1 VDPDT
6 EVSRKLKEI
15 WGSTPL
21 VPDSLREVREVLTKE
36 MDRGE
41 GHEFTISIPL
51 NERSLW
57 MREVEDHMVED
68 PIPMPSRKQ
77 RVMVA
82 CRLSNNRE
90 KALAIVWAFR
100 RPRKYL
106 WGAPR
111 GRVRTDHANLRWLME
126 LEHTG
131 RLARWQM
138 QLSVYDFETEHL
150 KPSHMPG
157 LLAAP
162 RESKDGKGPPGGMVF
177 VAQEARHERIKDTPC
192 CAGTNGWRHRWCG
205 KKWPMKRHTS
215 WKR

>member
-1 VDPDT
+1 
-6 EVSRKLKEI
+6 
-15 WGSTPL
+15 
-21 VPDSLREVREVLTKE
+21 

-41 GHEFTISIPL
+41 GHEFTIIIPL

-111 GRVRTDHANLRWLME
+111 VRVRTDHANLRWLME

-150 KPSHMPG
+150 KGKENVVADG
-157 LLAAP
+157 LSRLETTSPATCLAFWQLRGRARTEKAHQEGWCSWLRKQDMRGSRILHVAP
-162 RESKDGKGPPGGMVF
+162 
-177 VAQEARHERIKDTPC
+177 
-192 CAGTNGWRHRWCG
+192 GTNGWRHRWCG